1 MLIQVINTL
10 TQRMAQRSGSGSNLN
25 NNYGDYMNLQEA
37 IGVPPP
43 VQSTRAGPQVPAQKP
58 TNYRHPSLGPSQS
71 APGGPS
77 LQPQQQQQQQQINNN
92 DRMLSVSGKK
102 KCSLCQEELGK
113 SISYCSYYYGWIL
126 IDLISHCA
134 L

>member
-1 MLIQVINTL
+1 MCAQVINTL

-37 IGVPPP
+37 VGVPPT
-43 VQSTRAGPQVPAQKP
+43 VQSTRAGPQVPTQKP

-77 LQPQQQQQQQQINNN
+77 LQPQQQQAINNN

-113 SISYCSYYYGWIL
+113 SISYCGLWRL
-126 IDLISHCA
+126 DFFC
-134 L
+134 